1 MLNHSRNVTTIDLM
15 NSKFSEALREAGL
28 RVTRPRVSVLE
39 EISRR
44 PHANAEKI
52 RNGVIAQLG
61 SVSTQAVY
69 DVLHTLTAK
78 GLLRKIEPAGSVPL
92 YELANHDNHHHLV
105 CRSCFTVIDIPC
117 VVGSAPCLE
126 PSDDHGYVIDEAE
139 VTFWGYCPKCAKN
152 RQKPTI
158 NAIK

>member
-1 MLNHSRNVTTIDLM
+1 M